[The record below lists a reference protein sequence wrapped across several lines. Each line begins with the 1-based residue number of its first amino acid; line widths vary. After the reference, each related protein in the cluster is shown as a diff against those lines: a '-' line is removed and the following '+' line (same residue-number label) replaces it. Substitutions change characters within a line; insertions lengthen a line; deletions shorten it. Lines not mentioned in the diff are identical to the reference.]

1 MELNV
6 ASLSDPGRIRE
17 QNEDAILTDV
27 PLVAIADGVGGHKGG
42 EVASTLAL
50 EVLAQWKPRLYG
62 KRGLAAAELLREAIV
77 EANRAGWERGKSDE
91 RVAGMGTAV

>member
-17 QNEDAILTDV
+17 QNEDAVLTDV

-50 EVLAQWKPRLYG
+50 EVLGRWKTRLHG
-62 KRGLAAAELLREAIV
+62 KRGLAAAHLLREAIV
-77 EANRAGWERGKSDE
+77 EANRAVWERSKADDA
-91 RVAGMGTAV
+91 VAGLGTA